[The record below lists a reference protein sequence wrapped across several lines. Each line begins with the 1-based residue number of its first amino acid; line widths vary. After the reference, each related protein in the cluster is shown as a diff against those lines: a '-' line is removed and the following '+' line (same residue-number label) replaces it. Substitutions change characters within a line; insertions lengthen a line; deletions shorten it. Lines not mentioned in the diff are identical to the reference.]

1 MTRRCCQNKPL
12 FTLFLTLKD
21 NEKEEFAVC
30 PDHLAIIQNDYQ
42 KQFDQY
48 EIKLAEYEERLT
60 QYKSLGGHVPHNMTK
75 QNQRRGDISLNIR
88 KERPSV
94 DLNLDFLHKNKEP
107 LGIEAILRDS
117 LEK

>member
-1 MTRRCCQNKPL
+1 M
-12 FTLFLTLKD
+12 LFLK
-21 NEKEEFAVC
+21 
-30 PDHLAIIQNDYQ
+30 

-60 QYKSLGGHVPHNMTK
+60 QYKSLGVHVPHNMTK

-88 KERPSV
+88 KERPNV
-94 DLNLDFLHKNKEP
+94 DLNLNFLHKNKEP

-117 LEK
+117 LDK